1 MKFTA
6 LQEESSRLQNMKES
20 VESLKQQNEALL
32 LLLGE
37 KEEELEDVMSCMRD
51 VKELYR
57 QQIDS
62 LISSNSGGQNEK

>member
-1 MKFTA
+1 
-6 LQEESSRLQNMKES
+6 MKES
-20 VESLKQQNEALL
+20 VTSLKQQNEALL

-62 LISSNSGGQNEK
+62 LISSNNSDQK